1 MSSEQYLEIRKYI
14 TDNITKVYPN
24 LQLHNNVP
32 FYEDVPYMMEQTST
46 TIKHLIV
53 GLNDFDYFEKKI
65 TSRGYQCTLELTQ
78 IEEILIPLENKY
90 LASNPSIINRRTIS
104 FNNFTDSKKNE
115 VWNSFKKYADV
126 DLATNPEVLD
136 ALCDHYIEV
145 IGKHFIPFWEKYSDL
160 QYINDE
166 IIDKAPDIYNYLDGM
181 YGFKKLIIM
190 RICKNKNYEQHKAHL
205 INLKEKA
212 LEKDREGNAA
222 YWNLFAEMVQIIESK
237 YVF

>member
-1 MSSEQYLEIRKYI
+1 MATEQYLEIRKYI
-14 TDNITKVYPN
+14 TDSITKVYPN

-46 TIKHLIV
+46 AIRHLIV

-65 TSRGYQCTLELTQ
+65 TSRGFECTLELTQ
-78 IEEILIPLENKY
+78 IEEILIPLKKKY
-90 LASNPSIINRRTIS
+90 LALNSSISNSPTIW
-104 FNNFTDSKKNE
+104 FNNFTDSKCDE
-115 VWNSFKKYADV
+115 VWDSFKKYDDI
-126 DLATNPEVLD
+126 DLATNPDVLD

-145 IGKHFIPFWEKYSDL
+145 IGKHFIPFWEKYSNL

-166 IIDKAPDIYNYLDGM
+166 IIDKVPDVYNYLGEI

-190 RICKNKNYEQHKAHL
+190 RICKNKNYEQHKTHL

-212 LEKDREGNAA
+212 LEKDRERNGA
-222 YWNLFAEMVQIIESK
+222 YWNLFDEMVQIIESK
-237 YVF
+237 Y